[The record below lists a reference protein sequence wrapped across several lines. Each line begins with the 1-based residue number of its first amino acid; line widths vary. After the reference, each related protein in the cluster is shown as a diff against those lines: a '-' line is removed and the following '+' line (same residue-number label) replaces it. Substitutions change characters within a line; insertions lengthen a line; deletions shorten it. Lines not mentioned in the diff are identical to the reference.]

1 VFVRLK
7 ATYFKKT
14 LKGVDSTI
22 STLPASV
29 NKAYAQIL
37 NKSKDQ
43 VMARRALSIILAAS
57 RPFTI
62 SKINI
67 TLNIDNTVKYI
78 DNVNLEK
85 NKDFIESL
93 RNICRLFVLI
103 YYNKIYFFY

>member
-14 LKGVDSTI
+14 LRGVDSTI

-29 NKAYAQIL
+29 NEAYAQIL

-43 VMARRALSIILAAS
+43 VMARRALSMILAAS
-57 RPFTI
+57 RLFTI
-62 SKINI
+62 SEMNI
-67 TLNIDNTVKYI
+67 TLNIDDTVKCI
-78 DNVNLEK
+78 DNVDLEK
-85 NKDFIESL
+85 NKDFMGSL
-93 RNICRLFVLI
+93 RNVCGLFVLI